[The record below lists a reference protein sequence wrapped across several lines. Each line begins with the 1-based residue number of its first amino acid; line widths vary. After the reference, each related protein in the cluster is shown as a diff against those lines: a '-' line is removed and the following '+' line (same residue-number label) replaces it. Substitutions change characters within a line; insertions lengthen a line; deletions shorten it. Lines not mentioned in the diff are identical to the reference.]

1 MQICGNPYP
10 EPPLEDDD
18 NAGKTMTYELYY
30 WDGLQGRGEYV
41 RLALEEAGANYID
54 VARTSGGTERMMGFL
69 QGKHG
74 PQIPFAPPFLKDGE
88 VIVSHVANILH
99 YLGPKLG
106 LAPEDEDDHILA
118 NGLQLTIADFVMEVH
133 DTHHPISTAD
143 YYEDQKEE
151 AKSRSKAFL
160 KHRVPKFIGYFE
172 RIIAANP
179 TRSGHAVGDALTYVD
194 LSLFQIAEGLAYAF
208 PRAMK
213 NFDTDYPHV
222 AVLRNRVRER
232 PNIKAYLA
240 SKRRLAFNESGI
252 FRHHPELDQDPM

>member
-1 MQICGNPYP
+1 M
-10 EPPLEDDD
+10 
-18 NAGKTMTYELYY
+18 AYELYY

-41 RLALEEAGANYID
+41 RLALEEAGADYVD
-54 VARTSGGTERMMGFL
+54 VARTDGGSDKMMDFMH
-69 QGKHG
+69 GKRG
-74 PQIPFAPPFLKDGE
+74 SEMPFAPPFLKDGDL
-88 VIVSHVANILH
+88 VVSHVANVLF

-106 LAPEDEDDHILA
+106 LAPKDENGRIFA

-133 DTHHPISTAD
+133 DTHHPISTMD
-143 YYEDQKEE
+143 YYEDQKDE
-151 AKSRSKAFL
+151 AKARSKAFL
-160 KHRVPKFIGYFE
+160 KNRVPKFVGYFE

-179 TRSGHAVGDALTYVD
+179 AGSGYTVGDALTYVD

-213 NFDTDYPHV
+213 NFDDRYPNV
-222 AVLRNRVRER
+222 AKLRDVVRER

-252 FRHHPELDQDPM
+252 FRHYPELDQDPA